1 MRNFIIVSSLSVL
14 FSVSAF
20 AADLAK
26 GKEHYDKLCASCH
39 GTSGAGDGPVGAA
52 LPPDQKPRN
61 FQEAK
66 FKVTTDDTKMTA
78 VIKDGGMAHGLS
90 PLMAPQPGLSDAD
103 LDNVVAYIHSLKK

>member
-1 MRNFIIVSSLSVL
+1 MKHIIILSSLSIFVSL
-14 FSVSAF
+14 SAF

-39 GTSGAGDGPVGAA
+39 GTSGGGDGPVGAA
-52 LPPDQKPRN
+52 LPADQKPRN

-66 FKVTTDDTKMTA
+66 YKVTTDDAKMKA

-90 PLMAPQPGLSDAD
+90 PLMAPQPGLSDSD
-103 LDNVVAYIHSLKK
+103 LDNVVAYVHSLKK